1 MPTYMPLLAVVD
13 GSTWTFPSDQT
24 GFKAGHHRLDSRQS
38 DNVRATSLSCRREGR
53 HIPNAN
59 DWASQRSL
67 VPFFSP
73 TNLPRCTQTVTNGRV
88 PHSNLDVIPRTVST
102 SGWGAGTCH
111 DTTSGPD
118 RRQPSMIFS
127 FQPIPRGF
135 NKHHHPTAP
144 PLLPTTKPL
153 KTPRPVG
160 SPSHSTSPPTLTSPP
175 PPLPRTAT
183 RHWGNTTRDGSKH
196 IPNPV
201 GSVGQTER
209 KPSSRPKKETPL
221 EEEKFSVY
229 ACMHPRLEK

>member
-1 MPTYMPLLAVVD
+1 MHLPDKHRGTDTDGAMAVWVLHDFFTNPFHFFHIWTCLPTCLYLQSSTDRRGPSPLTRRRPL
-13 GSTWTFPSDQT
+13 T

-38 DNVRATSLSCRREGR
+38 DNVRATSHSCRREGR

-144 PLLPTTKPL
+144 PLLPHHQTAENPQA
-153 KTPRPVG
+153 RRQ
-160 SPSHSTSPPTLTSPP
+160 
-175 PPLPRTAT
+175 PLP
-183 RHWGNTTRDGSKH
+183 
-196 IPNPV
+196 
-201 GSVGQTER
+201 
-209 KPSSRPKKETPL
+209 
-221 EEEKFSVY
+221 
-229 ACMHPRLEK
+229 